1 MAQSKSARGRVLV
14 VDDDRGACEVLEESL
29 VARGFD
35 VRSTVF
41 PESVPGILER
51 DQIEVLIT
59 DLRMGAHDGIAL
71 TAQVVRAFPSVIVI
85 VVTAFGS
92 IRTAVEAI
100 RAGAYDFLTKP
111 YDLDA
116 VVVSLDR
123 AVEHARLLAE
133 VKRLR
138 GALEPTAFGGLIGTS
153 PAIQRVHEMVKR
165 IASLDTSVLILGE
178 SGTGKELVARA
189 IHDTSPKAGL
199 PFVAINCAA
208 VPESLIES
216 ELFGHTRGAFT
227 DAQKA
232 REGLLARAGK
242 GTLFLDE
249 VGDLP
254 LGTQAKLLRVLQERR
269 FRPVGG
275 DSEQPFE
282 ARVLAATHKDLETEI
297 SLGRF
302 RSDLFFRLQVIEIV
316 LPPLRARG
324 SDLLLLA
331 NHLVARICVRMERPK
346 LTLPPAFIQALMAY
360 DWPGNVRELNNAME
374 RAVALAT
381 SDQLSVTDLPDRVRT
396 REVRPARATPDELVT
411 AEEAERRHV
420 LRVLEAVGGNKKAA
434 AEVLQMDRSTLYRKL
449 DRWVVQ
455 PTRPRA

>member
-1 MAQSKSARGRVLV
+1 MR
-14 VDDDRGACEVLEESL
+14 
-29 VARGFD
+29 
-35 VRSTVF
+35 
-41 PESVPGILER
+41 
-51 DQIEVLIT
+51 
-59 DLRMGAHDGIAL
+59 
-71 TAQVVRAFPSVIVI
+71 
-85 VVTAFGS
+85 
-92 IRTAVEAI
+92 
-100 RAGAYDFLTKP
+100 
-111 YDLDA
+111 
-116 VVVSLDR
+116 
-123 AVEHARLLAE
+123 
-133 VKRLR
+133 
-138 GALEPTAFGGLIGTS
+138 
-153 PAIQRVHEMVKR
+153 
-165 IASLDTSVLILGE
+165 
-178 SGTGKELVARA
+178 
-189 IHDTSPKAGL
+189 
-199 PFVAINCAA
+199 
-208 VPESLIES
+208 
-216 ELFGHTRGAFT
+216 
-227 DAQKA
+227 
-232 REGLLARAGK
+232 
-242 GTLFLDE
+242 
-249 VGDLP
+249 
-254 LGTQAKLLRVLQERR
+254 
-269 FRPVGG
+269 
-275 DSEQPFE
+275 
-282 ARVLAATHKDLETEI
+282 KDLETEI

>member
-51 DQIEVLIT
+51 DPIEVLIT

-189 IHDTSPKAGL
+189 IQDTSQNAKL

>member
-381 SDQLSVTDLPDRVRT
+381 SDQLSVADLPARVRT

>member
-1 MAQSKSARGRVLV
+1 MAQPKSVRGRVLV

-29 VARGFD
+29 AARGFD

-41 PESVPGILER
+41 PESVPELLER

-71 TAQVVRAFPSVIVI
+71 TARVVAAFPDVIVV

-92 IRTAVEAI
+92 IRMAVEAI

-138 GALEPTAFGGLIGTS
+138 GALEPAAFGGLIGTS
-153 PAIQRVHEMVKR
+153 PAIQRVHEMVQR

-178 SGTGKELVARA
+178 SGTGTELVARA
-189 IHDTSPKAGL
+189 IHDTSQNAML

-216 ELFGHTRGAFT
+216 ELFGHMRGAFT
-227 DAQKA
+227 DARQA
-232 REGLLARAGK
+232 REGLLTRAGK

-254 LGTQAKLLRVLQERR
+254 LGTQAKLLRVLQERL

-275 DSEQPFE
+275 DVELPFE

-297 SLGRF
+297 SLNRF

-331 NHLVARICVRMERPK
+331 NHLVQRICVRLDRPR
-346 LTLPPAFIQALMAY
+346 LGIPPAFAQALMAY

-381 SDQLSVTDLPDRVRT
+381 TDQLSAVDLPDRVRT
-396 REVRPARATPDELVT
+396 RDVRAIRATPDELVT

-420 LRVLEAVGGNKKAA
+420 LRVLEAVSGNKKAA

-449 DRWVVQ
+449 DRWA
-455 PTRPRA
+455 PRP

>member
-1 MAQSKSARGRVLV
+1 MAQPKSARGRVLV

-29 VARGFD
+29 AARGFD

-41 PESVPGILER
+41 PESVPELLEH

-71 TAQVVRAFPSVIVI
+71 TARVVAAFPDVIVV

-92 IRTAVEAI
+92 IRMAVEAI

-138 GALEPTAFGGLIGTS
+138 GALEPAAFGGLIGTS
-153 PAIQRVHEMVKR
+153 PAIQRVHEMVQR

-189 IHDTSPKAGL
+189 IHDTSQNAML

-216 ELFGHTRGAFT
+216 ELFGHMRGAFT
-227 DAQKA
+227 DARQA
-232 REGLLARAGK
+232 REGLLTRAGK

-254 LGTQAKLLRVLQERR
+254 LGTQAKLLRVLQERL

-275 DSEQPFE
+275 DVELPFE

-297 SLGRF
+297 SLNRF

-331 NHLVARICVRMERPK
+331 NHLVQRICVRLDRPR
-346 LTLPPAFIQALMAY
+346 LGIPPAFAQALMAY

-381 SDQLSVTDLPDRVRT
+381 TDQLSAVDLPDRVRT
-396 REVRPARATPDELVT
+396 RDVRATRATPDELVT
-411 AEEAERRHV
+411 VEEAERRHV

-449 DRWVVQ
+449 DRWA
-455 PTRPRA
+455 PRP

>member
-331 NHLVARICVRMERPK
+331 NHLVERICVRLDRPR
-346 LTLPPAFIQALMAY
+346 LAIPPAFAQALMAY

-374 RAVALAT
+374 RAVALTT
-381 SDQLSVTDLPDRVRT
+381 SDQLSVGDLPDRVRT
-396 REVRPARATPDELVT
+396 RDIRTARATPDELVT

-449 DRWVVQ
+449 DRWA
-455 PTRPRA
+455 PRP

>member
-1 MAQSKSARGRVLV
+1 MAQSKLVRGRILV

-29 VARGFD
+29 AARGFD

-41 PESVPGILER
+41 PENVPDILER
-51 DQIEVLIT
+51 DQIEVLLT

-71 TAQVVRAFPSVIVI
+71 TTQIVAAFPSVIVV

-138 GALEPTAFGGLIGTS
+138 GALEPKAFGGLIGTS
-153 PAIQRVHEMVKR
+153 PAIQRVHEMVQR

-189 IHDTSPKAGL
+189 IHDTSQNAKL

-232 REGLLARAGK
+232 REGLLTRAGK

-275 DSEQPFE
+275 DVELPFE

-297 SLGRF
+297 SLNRF

-331 NHLVARICVRMERPK
+331 NHLVERISVRLGRPK
-346 LTLPPAFIQALMAY
+346 LSIPPAFAQALMAY

-374 RAVALAT
+374 RAVALT
-381 SDQLSVTDLPDRVRT
+381 TTDQLSVLDLPDRVRT
-396 REVRPARATPDELVT
+396 RDVRPTRATPDELVT

-420 LRVLEAVGGNKKAA
+420 LRVLEAVSGNKKAA

-449 DRWVVQ
+449 DRWT
-455 PTRPRA
+455 PRP